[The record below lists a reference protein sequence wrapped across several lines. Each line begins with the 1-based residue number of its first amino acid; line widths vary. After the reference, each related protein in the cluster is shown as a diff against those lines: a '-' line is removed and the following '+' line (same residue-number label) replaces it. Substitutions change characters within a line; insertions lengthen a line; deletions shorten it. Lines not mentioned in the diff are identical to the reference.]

1 MTIQVGIH
9 DFVSMVIAMSAIIKW
24 TNKYAVID
32 VVNKWNY
39 TLCAE
44 AKWPNIK
51 HTWRGDWFCCDEIDN
66 ICKTHDL

>member
-44 AKWPNIK
+44 AK
-51 HTWRGDWFCCDEIDN
+51 
-66 ICKTHDL
+66 